1 MALNDLRQTRAPHK
15 TWWKAPLIVSVPGLP
30 LLTLEYG
37 MVLAHAGMEQYG
49 GMLHTALALF
59 VLAWALPH
67 RRSMRTPRV
76 LTACAALVIT
86 VFPVGILALLAV
98 MFSA

>member
-1 MALNDLRQTRAPHK
+1 MTAKDPRPSRVPHR
-15 TWWKAPLIVSVPGLP
+15 TWWKAPLIVSVPGVP
-30 LLTLEYG
+30 LLALEYA
-37 MVLAHAGMEQYG
+37 MVLAQAGMEQYG

-59 VLAWALPH
+59 AVAWALPH

-76 LTACAALVIT
+76 LAACAALAIT
-86 VFPVGILALLAV
+86 VFPVGLLVLLAV